1 MYFILFSC
9 IKSRYVYKHIFNKF
23 FFYFLAEFVG
33 LNQFFF
39 FAYIFMLVL
48 HVTSAMPNRGAG
60 GRGGRRGGQVSARRG
75 RGMTKSRCARPLS
88 FSM

>member
-39 FAYIFMLVL
+39 SLIFSCLYCMSQALCLTAELVVEVVVGEAKYL
-48 HVTSAMPNRGAG
+48 LGEVGE
-60 GRGGRRGGQVSARRG
+60 
-75 RGMTKSRCARPLS
+75 
-88 FSM
+88 